1 MNLKELLGKC
11 GRRVSHGSPSALFQN
26 FTKNNYTG
34 VERVTDPQGLWEQER
49 RWQQTKDGTHFWKVG
64 SRGRSGESHGSMGEA
79 EGLIPT
85 QVLWGTAGGRAG
97 GGHESTVPG
106 AVGSHTLPTPAGHL
120 RCSLGRMGI
129 KHRKYGEQTEI

>member
-11 GRRVSHGSPSALFQN
+11 GRRVSHESPSALFQN

-34 VERVTDPQGLWEQER
+34 VERVTDPQGLWKQER

-85 QVLWGTAGGRAG
+85 QVLWGTARVELPVGGLVEAVRAQ
-97 GGHESTVPG
+97 SPG
-106 AVGSHTLPTPAGHL
+106 QWVPTPYPL
-120 RCSLGRMGI
+120 L
-129 KHRKYGEQTEI
+129 